1 MTTNFELKR
10 LKLKLD
16 IVEKAKNRVHELTDS
31 NVSHDKGP
39 RGTEKMRMI
48 RDFKRSRVGMTG
60 NRRRRRDHNLHCN
73 SISCTV
79 LIYKVSCQTTN
90 INKVLQSL
98 VNNGQHRNCGFPD

>member
-1 MTTNFELKR
+1 
-10 LKLKLD
+10 
-16 IVEKAKNRVHELTDS
+16 
-31 NVSHDKGP
+31 
-39 RGTEKMRMI
+39 MRMI

-73 SISCTV
+73 SCTV

-98 VNNGQHRNCGFPD
+98 VNNGQHRNCDFPDQIRFENVENTFGTNKRSS